1 MTAQRMQHMT
11 ALATS
16 LAATL
21 FLCAT
26 TSALA
31 QTQTLSPPHQVAVI
45 YANLDTST
53 AVDFVAPAN
62 AIEAIEAGSGFSIAQ
77 LPTLIADSLLAEA
90 RHGAGP
96 VRQALAGDGGIAV
109 LFPDIGEPYRSI
121 FRRIIEGIEDK
132 ARTKVASIPVLP
144 NTDPAELAAELR
156 RQDIRVVIA
165 LGKQGLKAAA
175 ALDRSFD
182 IVAGAVLSIGDPEAR
197 DNTVISL
204 APDPAL
210 LFARLKTLQ
219 PGIQRVTVVYDPQI
233 NEWLVRLARTAAKAQ
248 GVELNALPAGD
259 LKTALKQ
266 YRDFFATSTRADALW
281 LPQDNTT
288 ADEATIVPLLLKE
301 AWDRGMPLFSSS
313 LAHVRRG
320 ALFSLYPDNLEL
332 GKELANSAL
341 AYLGSGNRPSK
352 GMLPLRVVMAA
363 VNTRTAG
370 HLGINLR
377 QQNFDLLLPD
387 Q

>member
-1 MTAQRMQHMT
+1 MFMTRWLATACLIFIT
-11 ALATS
+11 ALAQ
-16 LAATL
+16 AH
-21 FLCAT
+21 
-26 TSALA
+26 
-31 QTQTLSPPHQVAVI
+31 SPLHRVAVI
-45 YANLDTST
+45 YADLD
-53 AVDFVAPAN
+53 AN
-62 AIEAIEAGSGFSIAQ
+62 AATGFTARTRDIETDASLSVAQ
-77 LPTLIADSLLAEA
+77 LPTLIADSLLAQA

-109 LFPDIGEPYRSI
+109 LFPDIGEPYRGI
-121 FRRIIEGIEDK
+121 FRKIIEGIEDK
-132 ARTKVASIPVLP
+132 ARTQVASIPVLP
-144 NTDPAELAAELR
+144 NADPAELAAELR

-182 IVAGAVLSIGDPEAR
+182 VVAGAVLSIGDFEAR

-219 PGIQRVTVVYDPQI
+219 PGIQRVTVIYDPQI
-233 NEWLVRLARTAAKAQ
+233 NEWLVRLARGAAKAQ
-248 GVELNALPAGD
+248 GIELNALPAGD

-266 YRDFFATSTRADALW
+266 YRDFFASSTRTDALW

-288 ADEATIVPLLLKE
+288 ADETTVVPLVLKE

-341 AYLGSGNRPSK
+341 AYLGSGNHRPSK
-352 GMLPLRVVMAA
+352 GVLPLRVVMAA

-377 QQNFDLLLPD
+377 QQSFDLLLPD